1 MNKLIIGLVAAVIVV
16 FGLGFYFQQQSSVQ
30 GKQATAYLQQEA
42 QKDADRAK
50 RLQELKSESDT
61 ILRKGEHAP
70 PSEPVVDPEQ
80 VRAEQKAYR
89 DKMRKMQYDAEYL
102 VEQSLKD
109 PDSAEFRDQH
119 GPCGYVNSKNSFGGY
134 TGFKRYVVKSGI
146 VFMDGERGV
155 THAEMNAVWANVCSK
170 L

>member
-1 MNKLIIGLVAAVIVV
+1 LNKLIIGLVTAVIVV

-50 RLQELKSESDT
+50 RLQELKSESDA
-61 ILRKGEHAP
+61 ILRKGEHTPA
-70 PSEPVVDPEQ
+70 SKPVIDPEQ

-134 TGFKRYVVKSGI
+134 TGFKRYAYNGMMVVIEGENMSSQE
-146 VFMDGERGV
+146 MDK
-155 THAEMNAVWANVCSK
+155 VWKAIC
-170 L
+170 